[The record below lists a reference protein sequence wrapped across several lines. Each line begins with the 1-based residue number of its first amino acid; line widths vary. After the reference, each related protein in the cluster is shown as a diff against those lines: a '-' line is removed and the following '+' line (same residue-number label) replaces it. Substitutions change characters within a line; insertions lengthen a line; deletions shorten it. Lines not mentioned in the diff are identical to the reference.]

1 MSKNVDRTS
10 IIDRNIDELSRLTTF
25 DQLDVKF
32 VLLTQFLALSEL
44 MRNPEV
50 DESIIETHILGLNA
64 LIPDSLKDEQFTEDS
79 KNAVISVKKDCR
91 KEWCGRKVGQPKF
104 EDVDVLNPIRL
115 LNAITNLFD
124 RSGLWLRKTP
134 KTVFRGKH
142 YGDRKA
148 NSET

>member
-1 MSKNVDRTS
+1 MSNKVDRTS
-10 IIDRNIDELSRLTTF
+10 VIDRNIEELSRLTTF

-64 LIPDSLKDEQFTEDS
+64 LIPDSLKDDQFREDS
-79 KNAVISVKKDCR
+79 KNAVVTVKKDVR
-91 KEWCGRKVGQPKF
+91 KEWCGRRVGAPKL
-104 EDVDVLNPIRL
+104 EDVEILNPIKL

-142 YGDRKA
+142 YGDRQDH
-148 NSET
+148 SET